1 VQTGS
6 GFEPEMLQ
14 ELRLP
19 LLVRRQG
26 RLSWI
31 KVTNT
36 QGFISV
42 MSLAFETRSGQRANF
57 VQV

>member
-1 VQTGS
+1 
-6 GFEPEMLQ
+6 MLQ

-42 MSLAFETRSGQRANF
+42 MSLAFETRPGQRANF

>member
-1 VQTGS
+1 
-6 GFEPEMLQ
+6 MLQ